1 MSGIPSTIGRYRIMS
16 LLGSG
21 SMGKVYIAEDPTLD
35 RTVALKVVEID
46 PTLQA
51 DVRDAYRSRFSAE
64 AKALA
69 RLDHPNIVHI
79 FDTGEENGKPWI
91 AFQLVDG
98 ESLETMLSERIK
110 LSVRRALL
118 FTLDI
123 ASALQHAHDWNIIHR
138 DVKPENILIDKKTGL
153 ATLTDFGIA
162 QASWSKAVETGSLVG
177 SPGYMSP
184 EQIDG
189 KEVDRR
195 SDIFSLGVVLYRML
209 SGEHPFL
216 RPTLTATIDATCRG
230 DYSPLQNLVP
240 EIPKPLEAAV
250 RRCLFSNYKMRFGS
264 AAEFIDVIKPLLP
277 KEQGIKTSL
286 AHLSNAP
293 VKIVERSV
301 AFRLAEVNSLIHI
314 GFSQL
319 RSAQVF
325 SAVSNGIKKAL
336 SRVHT

>member
-1 MSGIPSTIGRYRIMS
+1 MSGIPSTIGRYRHMS

-91 AFQLVDG
+91 AFQLCDG

-138 DVKPENILIDKKTGL
+138 DVKPENILIDKKT
-153 ATLTDFGIA
+153 
-162 QASWSKAVETGSLVG
+162 AS
-177 SPGYMSP
+177 P
-184 EQIDG
+184 
-189 KEVDRR
+189 R
-195 SDIFSLGVVLYRML
+195 
-209 SGEHPFL
+209 
-216 RPTLTATIDATCRG
+216 
-230 DYSPLQNLVP
+230 
-240 EIPKPLEAAV
+240 
-250 RRCLFSNYKMRFGS
+250 
-264 AAEFIDVIKPLLP
+264 
-277 KEQGIKTSL
+277 
-286 AHLSNAP
+286 
-293 VKIVERSV
+293 
-301 AFRLAEVNSLIHI
+301 
-314 GFSQL
+314 
-319 RSAQVF
+319 
-325 SAVSNGIKKAL
+325 
-336 SRVHT
+336 